1 MLRSLFVCL
10 LSLLVLF
17 TVAHG
22 SDDVKVTP
30 AKEEPSDAERVAD
43 LNETLA
49 SEMARLKELEAEL
62 IDPASDYAKAEK
74 EFQEL
79 DRELEQKQE
88 TLAKFKADGKTHEAA
103 ALTKEIAS
111 VEKQRQRAKD
121 RFELALEERKTRRDE
136 ITTLRRKTQLDR
148 EALDELT
155 GAKPKHDAESESQR
169 KDDGQHKKS
178 ADHADGDAAD
188 SKKSDTRE
196 KGHGSDDDAETE
208 KKSDEDDAELM
219 AAKEEAQQKE
229 AEAEEAR
236 EETQSIAARIAD
248 LQKLIAQEQ
257 KSLALARKKVEL
269 SQTAQ
274 RELETELAQHERDGA
289 PAEKLQE
296 LRTDAAEAKSRFA
309 SAQADVTEA
318 MDRLNDRRS
327 ELASLQSEQIVALQ
341 EAEAARLAAHAAKE
355 KVEELRNPFTL
366 RNISQW
372 MIDHGPNVLLIVL
385 AMFGLNQLAHFFS
398 NRTIKLVASGT
409 GRGTTVE
416 RENRARTLVGVF
428 QNASSVAVFVGGTLM
443 VLEEVGANITVL
455 MGSVA
460 AVGLAVAFGA
470 QNLIKDYFSGFVML
484 LENQYMLNDTVRIGD
499 MTGQVERI
507 TLRMTV
513 LRDASGVVHF
523 IPNGTINSI
532 SNETHGWSR
541 ALIEVGVAYKENIDQ
556 VIAVLTDLARQLR
569 LDKTFGPLILEEPT
583 VPAVDALG
591 DSAVVLKFAIKT
603 KPNQQVPVK
612 RELLRRVKNRFDE
625 LGIEI
630 PYPHRTLYHRT
641 ESAADQSP
649 GPIEIKKCA

>member
-1 MLRSLFVCL
+1 MLRSLLICL
-10 LSLLVLF
+10 LSILALF
-17 TVAHG
+17 SVARG

-43 LNETLA
+43 LNETLT

-62 IDPASDYAKAEK
+62 ADPASDYARAEK

-88 TLAKFKADGKTHEAA
+88 AMARFKADGKASEAA
-103 ALTKEIAS
+103 ALAKEIAS
-111 VEKQRQRAKD
+111 VEKQRLRAKD
-121 RFELALEERKTRRDE
+121 RFELALEERKSRREE

-155 GAKPKHDAESESQR
+155 GTKPKSEEESGSHER
-169 KDDGQHKKS
+169 GDGQHKKS
-178 ADHADGDAAD
+178 TDHRDGDEAD
-188 SKKSDTRE
+188 AKKSDAQD
-196 KGHGSDDDAETE
+196 KGHESSDETESE

-219 AAKEEAQQKE
+219 AAKEEAEQKE

-257 KSLALARKKVEL
+257 KSLSLARKKVEL
-269 SQTAQ
+269 SRTAQ
-274 RELETELAQHERDGA
+274 RELDSELAQHERDGA

-296 LRTDAAEAKSRFA
+296 LRTDVAEAKSRFVA
-309 SAQADVTEA
+309 AQADVTEA
-318 MDRLNDRRS
+318 TDRLNDRRS

-341 EAEAARLAAHAAKE
+341 QAEAARLEAHAAKE
-355 KVEELRNPFTL
+355 KVDELRNPFTL
-366 RNISQW
+366 RNITQW

-541 ALIEVGVAYKENIDQ
+541 ALIEVGVAYKENVDQ

-569 LDKTFGPLILEEPT
+569 LDKAFGPLILEEPT

-603 KPNQQVPVK
+603 KPNQHIPVK
-612 RELLRRVKNRFDE
+612 REFLRRVKNRFDE
-625 LGIEI
+625 LGIEL
-630 PYPHRTLYHRT
+630 PFPHRTLYHRT
-641 ESAADQSP
+641 ESADVLSP
-649 GPIEIKKCA
+649 GPSDIKKCA